1 MLLAALRVASQ
12 WASLATLAT
21 ALVISVAVWK
31 TPVGLALGLAL
42 TDSYTSSNALF
53 SNLQK
58 VTAQQI
64 G

>member
-31 TPVGLALGLAL
+31 MPVVLALGLAL
-42 TDSYTSSNALF
+42 TGSDTSSNALF